1 MLCEDWSDVCRSRQY
16 MSRTLLGFKADSFTW
31 ALALFGSVALA
42 ECHFTTAK
50 GWIRKISP
58 FILPSEN
65 PFPFTNE
72 GWTCQTDPRVYLLT
86 NKSCGVEK
94 ASFCILWAFP
104 KSLWLTERGTYSNSG
119 EDDPDDHVFKFIL
132 HIITGN
138 QRQINQILQFIS
150 VQVVN
155 DWKCFR
161 KNDSIAHNCHCK
173 ISIFPLNSH
182 IRITNASSY
191 KNTHT
196 KIKTKSAWLDVLL
209 QTWLQEAAVCFSGM
223 WALEQ

>member
-155 DWKCFR
+155 DWKCF
-161 KNDSIAHNCHCK
+161 KEMIPLHTTATVKSQYSHWIV
-173 ISIFPLNSH
+173 ISESRTPVLT
-182 IRITNASSY
+182 R
-191 KNTHT
+191 THT
-196 KIKTKSAWLDVLL
+196 QK
-209 QTWLQEAAVCFSGM
+209 
-223 WALEQ
+223 